1 MLALPGHSLGGA
13 LATLA
18 AYDLAAEL
26 GLSHVQCITF
36 GAPRVGNSVFVADY
50 NRHVPDTWYEHRE
63 HLCTLAVDELT
74 GYEMHR
80 GESSVTIPTHH
91 QTDARRC
98 ISCDQRLLVLI
109 QCLVIVH
116 TRV

>member
-1 MLALPGHSLGGA
+1 MPMHISPKLPDGALAGHSLGGA

-50 NRHVPDTWYEHRE
+50 NRHVPNTW
-63 HLCTLAVDELT
+63 CDP
-74 GYEMHR
+74 
-80 GESSVTIPTHH
+80 PTTSH
-91 QTDARRC
+91 AR
-98 ISCDQRLLVLI
+98 
-109 QCLVIVH
+109 
-116 TRV
+116 